1 MRNVCKPCGTLPA
14 HHTCPTCSYGLV
26 IIPHCALLRDQYSL
40 SCDFAVLLTR
50 DSMDLPSHCVGL
62 GWHVTCSSQWN
73 MGRRNNVSLISLTLR
88 IMYFHSSHLCFCHCQ
103 GKDMPWEA
111 RWYQHNERLMEQT
124 RTQPTAWS
132 HTQQR
137 SS

>member
-1 MRNVCKPCGTLPA
+1 MCVNHVAHCLHTIHVPHVPTVSSLFPTVPSSGINILCHVTLQF
-14 HHTCPTCSYGLV
+14 S
-26 IIPHCALLRDQYSL
+26 SL
-40 SCDFAVLLTR
+40 ETAWT
-50 DSMDLPSHCVGL
+50 SHPIGVGL

-132 HTQQR
+132 HAQQR